1 MPNKSRYSFVGRGN
15 QRLILATT
23 RTTFNIDNGA
33 GTTADDASV
42 GPFPFETLIV
52 GSRAVYTE
60 ATDTSGVATAN
71 FKTGVSAGGATL
83 VAATALEVSKAI
95 GAYTDGVPLEVPVPA
110 NTTIWTRHTGVA
122 ATEAGQYFV
131 EYLILP
137 KP

>member
-1 MPNKSRYSFVGRGN
+1 MSNNFGYVARGN
-15 QRLILATT
+15 QRLIHATT

-42 GPFPFETLIV
+42 GPFPFDCYIV
-52 GSRAVYTE
+52 SARAVYTV
-60 ATDTSGVATAN
+60 ATDTSGVASAN
-71 FKTGVSAGGATL
+71 FKTGVAAGGATL

-95 GAYTDGVPLEVPVPA
+95 GAYTEATPLDVVVPA

-122 ATEAGQYFV
+122 ATEAGDYFV